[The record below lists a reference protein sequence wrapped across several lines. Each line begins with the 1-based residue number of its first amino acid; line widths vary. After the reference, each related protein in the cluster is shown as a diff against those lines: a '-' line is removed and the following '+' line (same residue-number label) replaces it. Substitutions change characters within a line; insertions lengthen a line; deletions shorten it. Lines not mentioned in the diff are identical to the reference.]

1 MSTAVQELVRV
12 CEALPPER
20 QSEVVDF
27 ARFLHQQAD
36 DTAWERIIADKR
48 PRPKLDKFVADA
60 LREGKSEPLDTNKL

>member
-1 MSTAVQELVRV
+1 MSAVSQELVEIV
-12 CEALPPER
+12 DGLPAEKAR
-20 QSEVVDF
+20 EVVDF